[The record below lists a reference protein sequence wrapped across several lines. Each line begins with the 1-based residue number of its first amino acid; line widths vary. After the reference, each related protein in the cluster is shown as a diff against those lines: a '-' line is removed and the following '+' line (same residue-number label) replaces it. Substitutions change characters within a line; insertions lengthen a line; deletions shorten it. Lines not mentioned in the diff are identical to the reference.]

1 MYQSIR
7 DYDCLSNRL
16 PNLFTLY
23 TQIHLL
29 YKYKLYIVFLNVSYN
44 SMEHFRFSDNVSA
57 TSKHNRSTLSS
68 EYYFHPIRCQNM

>member
-1 MYQSIR
+1 MCQSIR
-7 DYDCLSNRL
+7 DYDCLPNRL

-44 SMEHFRFSDNVSA
+44 SMELWRIGTTAKEHFRFSSNV
-57 TSKHNRSTLSS
+57 
-68 EYYFHPIRCQNM
+68 

>member
-7 DYDCLSNRL
+7 DYDCLPNRL

-29 YKYKLYIVFLNVSYN
+29 YKYELYIVFLNVSYN
-44 SMEHFRFSDNVSA
+44 SMEHFRFSGN
-57 TSKHNRSTLSS
+57 L
-68 EYYFHPIRCQNM
+68 